1 LEGDSLHVAIVL
13 KSSIDN
19 NSYFASMLNDWKSF
33 SGLFSSFLVSRVRK
47 ANNIVAHS
55 LAKFVLV
62 ALLMIVKKGEW

>member
-1 LEGDSLHVAIVL
+1 
-13 KSSIDN
+13 
-19 NSYFASMLNDWKSF
+19 MLNDWKSF